1 MKHSRPR
8 LPDIIER
15 NDLEATGKRR
25 VGQLVSLI
33 GWAIWI
39 YLFTP
44 IIALVGWML
53 GVELFQ
59 RHILD
64 DPMGTLKAVQVYA
77 LVIGIAGAI
86 FLGWA
91 GYNWLRFRN
100 RERRHAPPPVSTREL
115 ARHFGI
121 TPQEAEAVERERIV
135 TVHFNEDAEIIE
147 VETWPECPPG
157 GTPAAEPP
165 AEPAPRA
172 VGSRSGG

>member
-8 LPDIIER
+8 LPDVIER

-25 VGQLVSLI
+25 VGQVISLI

-44 IIALVGWML
+44 LIALIGWVL

-59 RHILD
+59 RYILD

-77 LVIGIAGAI
+77 LVIAAAGII
-86 FLGWA
+86 FMGWA
-91 GYNWLRFRN
+91 GYNWLRFNN
-100 RERRHAPPPVSTREL
+100 RERRHAPPPIGTREL

-121 TPQEAEAVERERIV
+121 TPQEAENIERERIV

-147 VETWPECPPG
+147 VAPHPG
-157 GTPAAEPP
+157 AAPT
-165 AEPAPRA
+165 AATTDRTA
-172 VGSRSGG
+172 RVAGVRSGS